1 MSEDTYYK
9 DHWVDIE
16 ADRLDRYE
24 QQFIWS
30 PRGDRLIEPADIQ
43 NGHAVAD
50 YGCGPGFLSVE
61 LARRVGDAGRVHA
74 FDINA
79 DFVQRTKAKLE
90 QNDYLDRVEV
100 THLQSDM
107 LPLDDNILDRLVIKN
122 VLVYVDDPLASLAE
136 FRRVVKPGGKV
147 HAIDSDFYMAA
158 FDPIPPLDWRHVL
171 DAAIHAF
178 RTPAIGRQMYGLA
191 QSAGFSEVKVEV
203 VATPDTTGRMFN
215 FIQNMAGYARE
226 GGNHDEAIVQRV
238 MDISQKAVED
248 GTFFALN
255 PQFLVTATV

>member
-9 DHWVDIE
+9 DHWVEIE
-16 ADRLDRYE
+16 PDRLDRYE
-24 QQFIWS
+24 AQFAWGA
-30 PRGDRLIEPADIQ
+30 RGNRLIDPADIQ
-43 NGHAVAD
+43 AGQRVAD
-50 YGCGPGFLSVE
+50 YGCGPGFLTVE
-61 LARRVGDAGRVHA
+61 LARRVGEGGHVQS
-74 FDINA
+74 FDVNA
-79 DFVQRTKAKLE
+79 DFVARTQDKLAAE
-90 QNDYLDRVEV
+90 GLAHRATV

-107 LPLDDNILDRLVIKN
+107 LPLDEDSLDRLIIKN
-122 VLVYVDDPLASLAE
+122 VMCYVDDPLGSLKE

-158 FDPIPPLDWRHVL
+158 FDPISPLDWRHVL

-178 RTPAIGRQMYGLA
+178 RTPEIGRKLYGLA
-191 QSAGFSEVKVEV
+191 LAAGYADVAVEV
-203 VATPDTTGRMFN
+203 IAGPDTTGRMFN

-226 GGNHDEAIVQRV
+226 AGNHDEAIVQRV
-238 MDISQKAVED
+238 LAQSAKAVED